1 MSLAQPVD
9 SLRVFERLCSTVMD
23 TPSLGARVLAALVPT
38 SYPDLNALHR
48 ASGIAYSTLHAWKKG
63 TANPRWEQIER
74 LAELVG
80 RDAFD
85 LVGAGAAASAAN
97 LSTLRHHP
105 DFAPAVER
113 ALRRFPAMPP
123 SAYELAGD
131 MAAAQWPEHLDEHV
145 LYRLAEFWFAH
156 ASDRRLIE
164 AETAAARR
172 EMEVEDSARRR

>member
-9 SLRVFERLCSTVMD
+9 SIRVFERLCSTVMD
-23 TPSLGARVLAALVPT
+23 TPSLGARVLAALVPA

-131 MAAAQWPEHLDEHV
+131 MAAAWAPPWFV
-145 LYRLAEFWFAH
+145 RLAIPLGMSW
-156 ASDRRLIE
+156 RE
-164 AETAAARR
+164 A
-172 EMEVEDSARRR
+172 V